1 MKKTILI
8 FGLLG
13 IASFGLLK
21 ISTHFLSTQ
30 NNYASY
36 TLGIVALVFLAIG
49 IWIPPRPAKAIP
61 PDKPLLNEAQKEAVG
76 LSKREYEV
84 LLEIAAG
91 YSNKEIADRLFVTE
105 STIKTHVSNV
115 LSKLDTKRRTQAVK
129 RAKELALIPN

>member
-1 MKKTILI
+1 VKKTVLI

-13 IASFGLLK
+13 VASFGLLK
-21 ISTHFLSTQ
+21 ISAHYLSAQ

-36 TLGIVALVFLAIG
+36 TLAVVAVVFLAIG
-49 IWIPPRPAKAIP
+49 IWMPRKQPETPSDTVVVI
-61 PDKPLLNEAQKEAVG
+61 NQAQKDAIG

-129 RAKELALIPN
+129 RAKELELIPM